1 MTHEQLGFIDD
12 LIHILTDAHLDKGD
26 SYEIITNNKNG
37 SSKRLLS
44 REEYLD
50 YVISTTIEDLKVT
63 FPNIEWNT

>member
-1 MTHEQLGFIDD
+1 MTHEQLIFLEE
-12 LIHILTDAHLDKGD
+12 LIHTLTDVHSDKGE
-26 SYEIITNNKNG
+26 SYEIITNDKNG

-50 YVISTTIEDLKVT
+50 HVISTTIEDFRVA